1 MQEKWHPLHSF
12 VTSGQSSLVEA
23 LIRRGVDINAQNMVC
38 FSNRFE
44 VAAEYSTDMIQKVL
58 LFGSLLEQTKINL

>member
-1 MQEKWHPLHSF
+1 M
-12 VTSGQSSLVEA
+12 EA

-44 VAAEYSTDMIQKVL
+44 VAAEYSTVMIQKVL
-58 LFGSLLEQTKINL
+58 LFRSLLE